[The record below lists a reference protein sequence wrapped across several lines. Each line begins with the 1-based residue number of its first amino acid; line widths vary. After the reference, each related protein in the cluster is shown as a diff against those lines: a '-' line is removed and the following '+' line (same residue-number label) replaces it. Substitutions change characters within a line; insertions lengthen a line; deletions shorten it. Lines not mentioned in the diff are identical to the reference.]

1 MRHLLLGILVVAV
14 ASLKLVAAQPPGDA
28 PVVERLDPALDGILS
43 VDARLDVIKQDFF
56 GAAEGPTWVS
66 ETGGGYLAF
75 SDMGANRIY
84 KWDPVN
90 RHLSVLHAGA
100 GYTGTDLTRV
110 RALDNGRLM
119 VALLGTNGLDVDLD
133 GRLVF
138 CAHGDR
144 ALGRMEVDGTRTI
157 LADRFEGKRF
167 NGPNDLVVK
176 SDGSIYFTDLGAPLL
191 GGFANSPD
199 RELDFRGVFRWRSDG
214 AVQLISRD
222 LGNGIAFSS
231 FGLFV
236 DPLESEF
243 NWARAEVT
251 LGFSVSMAVSGISA
265 PMIGRLIDRV
275 GPRRVILIG
284 TPLTA
289 GSYLLLATT
298 GALWQW
304 YVFLAINAV
313 VRQMIFYIPFQVL
326 VARWFHR
333 RRTTAVSI
341 LGAGL
346 WLGAVV
352 MVPVIR
358 VVIDAV
364 EWDGAFVFSGVLI
377 AVLFL
382 PIALF
387 IVRDQPPADAEE
399 IQPLPDSDVNA
410 RDPDGRADLT
420 VGEAIRTPIFWVIT
434 LAMMTFFYAVV
445 GWMVHAIPYYE
456 LVGISPGLAAALVA
470 ATSAAGIVAL
480 LIFGTVVGRLGR
492 VERSGILFGGC
503 LTLSM
508 VILLLGE
515 SGAVVLTL
523 FIVFFVN
530 PIVVVTD
537 LIPVAPRFE
546 D

>member
-1 MRHLLLGILVVAV
+1 MLALRRPARFSHSYYGWWLLAASVVGMAV
-14 ASLKLVAAQPPGDA
+14 
-28 PVVERLDPALDGILS
+28 
-43 VDARLDVIKQDFF
+43 
-56 GAAEGPTWVS
+56 
-66 ETGGGYLAF
+66 
-75 SDMGANRIY
+75 
-84 KWDPVN
+84 
-90 RHLSVLHAGA
+90 
-100 GYTGTDLTRV
+100 
-110 RALDNGRLM
+110 
-119 VALLGTNGLDVDLD
+119 
-133 GRLVF
+133 
-138 CAHGDR
+138 
-144 ALGRMEVDGTRTI
+144 
-157 LADRFEGKRF
+157 
-167 NGPNDLVVK
+167 
-176 SDGSIYFTDLGAPLL
+176 
-191 GGFANSPD
+191 
-199 RELDFRGVFRWRSDG
+199 
-214 AVQLISRD
+214 
-222 LGNGIAFSS
+222 GNGIAFSS

-523 FIVFFVN
+523 FIVFFVLGHAGGPLLEPLLLIRAFGVTHFATILGATFFLETIGLLISPAVAGAIFDATN
-530 PIVVVTD
+530 SYDWALVMFAISSGLSAMLFWVASRLPRPVDQRRRSGGEPPAGRPQTVPEEVLAPI
-537 LIPVAPRFE
+537 PAAQHRAPQPLASA